1 VSPQATQALTALLAR
16 QRSRVVAHLARA
28 LGLAHLA
35 LAEDAVQ
42 SAALRA
48 IETWPADGVPQ
59 NPAGWLYR
67 VAHNWA
73 LDQLRQQGRHQPLP
87 EADEDQ
93 SALPSQPAGEGRFA
107 GELHDDELA
116 LLFAACH
123 PQLPSTGQVSLAL
136 HMFTAL
142 PHASLAAALLC
153 SEAALAQRLQRARE
167 TLGAMAQPLRLP
179 AGHELPARREAVLTV
194 LALGFHAGARA
205 RGRQQP
211 SGLPLCWESMR
222 LARTLAAHPVA
233 GSASAHALA
242 AMLLLHGARLSGQV
256 DDAGHMV
263 LLAGQP
269 RDRWDQGLVKLGM
282 LHLQAAQGANA
293 LSRWHLLAGIAAE
306 HAMAPTYAAT
316 DWAAILRFYDALL
329 LLDNSAAPL
338 LSHAIALAESG
349 APQAALQRLQALL
362 PGVPTALRAHTLA
375 ALARVHERLGD
386 LDRAR
391 AFMRQAMDQAPH
403 EADARLLSQR
413 LAAWG

>member
-1 VSPQATQALTALLAR
+1 MSEPATQALATLLAR

-42 SAALRA
+42 SATLRA
-48 IETWPADGVPQ
+48 LQTWGPQGVPQ

-67 VAHNWA
+67 VAHNLA

-87 EADEDQ
+87 DADEDQ
-93 SALPSQPAGEGRFA
+93 GWLPSQPASEERFA

-123 PQLPSTGQVSLAL
+123 PQLTSAGQVSLAL

-167 TLGAMAQPLRLP
+167 TLGALAQPLRLP
-179 AGHELPARREAVLTV
+179 AGHELPPRRDAVLTV

-205 RGRQQP
+205 RAHQQP
-211 SGLPLCWESMR
+211 AGLPLCWESMR
-222 LARTLAAHPVA
+222 LARALAAHPLA
-233 GSASAHALA
+233 GSANAHALA
-242 AMLLLHGARLSGQV
+242 AMLLLHGARLSGQI

-263 LLAGQP
+263 QLSGQP

-282 LHLQAAQGANA
+282 LHLQAAQNA
-293 LSRWHLLAGIAAE
+293 STLSRWHLLAGIAAE
-306 HAMAPTYAAT
+306 HAMAPSYAAT

-329 LLDNSAAPL
+329 LLDHSPAPT

-349 APQAALQRLQALL
+349 APQPALQRLQTLL
-362 PGVPTALRAHTLA
+362 PEVPAALRAHTLA

-386 LDRAR
+386 LDQAR
-391 AFMRQAMDQAPH
+391 AFMQQAIEHAPH
-403 EADARLLSQR
+403 EADARLLAQR
-413 LAAWG
+413 LAAWA